1 MRLQKSS
8 CSHKEGD
15 NAACRLIFRST
26 INIMFVIGIA
36 SAALM
41 YLFAPLLAGISPIA
55 NVNNGILAIR
65 SLCPSLIAI
74 PILSAMR
81 GYFQGKNDLRPYGTS
96 LIIEQ
101 AVRVIVILAG
111 TYYLRVLTDG
121 TILEAVLISTVAS
134 FFGGLA
140 AIIHMYIVGRR
151 KDFFELKDFLI
162 SSRYFERKPICLCLY
177 HSGNTTVYFCRLSH
191 YYRSNDR
198 PSNDE
203 TTASL
208 FPSRDRRSATG
219 ILIQPCFCQSK

>member
-1 MRLQKSS
+1 MSA
-8 CSHKEGD
+8 D
-15 NAACRLIFRST
+15 FRST

-81 GYFQGKNDLRPYGTS
+81 IFPRKNDLRPYGTS

-151 KDFFELKDFLI
+151 KTSSNLKILI
-162 SSRYFERKPICLCLY
+162 SSRYFERE
-177 HSGNTTVYFCRLSH
+177 N
-191 YYRSNDR
+191 
-198 PSNDE
+198 
-203 TTASL
+203 
-208 FPSRDRRSATG
+208 RSASVSIIRETLPF
-219 ILIQPCFCQSK
+219 ILSAQSLLSFK